1 MNIFEI
7 LSAGNRVLKEE
18 HISAVL
24 GWMLDPYHD
33 HGLGMELLKRLSQT
47 CFGSDASISK
57 ILAAGEFSGLAMRDR
72 SRLKIHTEL
81 EVTVRCKAGNER
93 SIDILITIND
103 SIVLAIENKTSRGS
117 IQETQLQEEV
127 EGLHEA
133 FKVPSGSELYFLFL
147 TPSGVGLTA
156 DKAMSRID
164 RDLCSAEPVHVL
176 WKKDERGL
184 GRVPLSIAEL
194 LNGVLLDEA
203 VGRTSPLSGETK
215 FLIKSFIRFIENDF
229 SYFQGSGTVDGG
241 RYYAENLDGLDTV
254 RRFFDQQDPGQYD
267 HFFIGFQNGIGAL
280 EEKLKNALSNED
292 ERTRL
297 ENRRYKLAYDNS
309 SNRKK
314 AANWLPIKSF
324 IEMLDMYPFG

>member
-47 CFGSDASISK
+47 CFGLDTPISRV
-57 ILAAGEFSGLAMRDR
+57 LAAGEFSGLAMRDR

-81 EVTVRCKAGNER
+81 EVTVRCMAGNER

-103 SIVLAIENKTSRGS
+103 NIVLAIENKTSRGS
-117 IQETQLQEEV
+117 IQEAQLQEEV
-127 EGLHEA
+127 EGLQEA
-133 FKVPSGSELYFLFL
+133 FKNSNGNQLYFLFL
-147 TPSGVGLTA
+147 TPSGVGPTA
-156 DKAMSRID
+156 NKAMSRID
-164 RDLCSAEPVHVL
+164 RGLCSAEPVHIL
-176 WKKDERGL
+176 WKKDERESGGAL
-184 GRVPLSIAEL
+184 SSIAEL
-194 LNGVLLDEA
+194 LNGILLDEA
-203 VGRTSPLSGETK
+203 VGRTSPLSSETK

-229 SYFQGSGTVDGG
+229 SYFQGVEADVGG
-241 RYYAENLDGLDTV
+241 NYYAESLDGLDAV
-254 RRFFDQQDPGQYD
+254 RRFFDQQDPAQYD
-267 HFFIGFQNGIGAL
+267 HLFIGFQNGIGAL
-280 EEKLKNALSNED
+280 EERLKNAMSNED

-314 AANWLPIKSF
+314 TSNWLPIKSF
-324 IEMLDMYPFG
+324 VEMLDMYPF

>member
-47 CFGSDASISK
+47 CFGEDASISK
-57 ILAAGEFSGLAMRDR
+57 VLAAGEFSGLVMRDR

-103 SIVLAIENKTSRGS
+103 NIVLAIENKTSRGS
-117 IQETQLQEEV
+117 IQDTQLQEEV
-127 EGLHEA
+127 EGLNEA
-133 FKVPSGSELYFLFL
+133 FRDRNGNQLYFLFL
-147 TPSGVGLTA
+147 TPSGAGPTA
-156 DKAMSRID
+156 DKAMSRIG
-164 RDLCSAEPVHVL
+164 RDLCSAEPIHIL
-176 WKKDERGL
+176 WKKDERESDKA
-184 GRVPLSIAEL
+184 PLSIAEL
-194 LNGVLLDEA
+194 LNGILLDEA
-203 VGRTSPLSGETK
+203 VGRTSPLSSETK

-229 SYFQGSGTVDGG
+229 SYFQGAGSDNGG
-241 RYYAENLDGLDTV
+241 KYYAENLTGLDTV
-254 RRFFDQQDPGQYD
+254 RRFFDQQDPKQYD
-267 HFFIGFQNGIGAL
+267 HLFIGFQNGIGAL
-280 EEKLKNALSNED
+280 EEKLKSAMSNED
-292 ERTRL
+292 ERSRL

-309 SNRKK
+309 SNHKK
-314 AANWLPIKSF
+314 SSNWLPIRSF
-324 IEMLDMYPFG
+324 IEMLDKYPF